1 MVAGTV
7 YNIKISILKIF
18 QIFISFFSLSLQR
31 YVNIKL
37 LKSIKRRKMAG
48 AADETLFHP
57 SDHRNDLQLRSKV
70 ENSAILHVSGQ

>member
-1 MVAGTV
+1 MGGSVKMVAGTV

-37 LKSIKRRKMAG
+37 SKSIKRRKMAE

-57 SDHRNDLQLRSKV
+57 SDHNV
-70 ENSAILHVSGQ
+70 EMIYNSDQK